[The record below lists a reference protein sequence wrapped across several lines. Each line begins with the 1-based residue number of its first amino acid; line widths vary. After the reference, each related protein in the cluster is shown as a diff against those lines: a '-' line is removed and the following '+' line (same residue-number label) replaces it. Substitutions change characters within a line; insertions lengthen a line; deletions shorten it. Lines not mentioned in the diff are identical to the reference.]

1 MSASRT
7 LLVLVILVLG
17 IAPPAAAADEPLVVF
32 LVRHAEKVDSSEDP
46 QLTEAGR
53 ERAALLARTLRDAH
67 IERVHSSDYVRTRDT
82 AAPAATLTRT
92 EVQLYDAGDIP
103 ALVAKLKATGGR
115 HLVVGHSNTTPEAVK
130 LLGGDPGS
138 PIEESN
144 DYDRLYV
151 VTVGTDGVAS
161 TVLLRFGRPPVGKP

>member
-1 MSASRT
+1 MFASRS

-67 IERVHSSDYVRTRDT
+67 VEHVHSSDYVRTRDT
-82 AAPAATLTRT
+82 AAPAATLART

-103 ALVAKLKATGGR
+103 ALVAGLKLAGGR

-138 PIEESN
+138 PFEESN

-151 VTVGTDGVAS
+151 VTVGAGGVVN